1 MGASH
6 ATERGGH
13 SEVAHP
19 EDPAAHILVD
29 DRGTVAGWSS
39 AAQRLLGYPVHAM
52 LGRPVTDL
60 LADTGPPTDP
70 RPADDTFAVRLRH
83 ADGAV
88 VSCQV
93 GIRPEHAGQTGTR
106 WQVTLACAQEE
117 SPTAELDHALLDTL
131 FTASPVGLYLL
142 DPQLRIIR
150 FNPAAEG
157 MENTSMAE
165 AVGRR
170 PTEVWPDFAVEM
182 VERIMGQVR
191 DTRQSAIAV
200 EKRMYPPGDPDHEHV
215 YSASVFPLE
224 DSHGRLL
231 GIADATIDVTARHL
245 AKERLNVL
253 ALAGTRIGATLDVLD
268 TARGLAEVSVPGLA
282 DGMAVEVL
290 ESVLAGED
298 LVPGPVQPDTVL
310 RRAIVRIRDE
320 EDPATVGDPEG
331 RVSAA
336 EALADFQ
343 PRILD
348 PLSAVGRRAMA
359 GLPTHRDMPHSLM
372 VVPLVAQ
379 DRALGLATFCRWG
392 ARRPFEQDDL
402 TLAAELAQRTAA
414 CLDNGRRYLR
424 ERNSVA
430 ALQHAVRPD
439 GVLPEHTMDAAHAY
453 VQAGSGGDWVDAV
466 PLSGARVAL
475 AAGRAP
481 GQGLQTAAAAGRL
494 RAAVHTLSDMDL
506 QPDELLAR
514 LDDLARRLSKE
525 DRHNAPPPVPDSE
538 AREAGATCL
547 YLIYDPVSL
556 RCSMASAGH
565 PWPVIVHPD
574 GTTVSLDHPI
584 GAPLCCS
591 DGPFEKIDLDLP
603 EHSMLALYTPGLFQE
618 QSEALAREHIAD
630 LLTGYTGSV
639 RQACSMLTQAL
650 VPPHPREDAVVKVAR
665 THSLSPA
672 RVVSWDLPSDPSVVS
687 IARSLVTEQLT
698 SWDMSETTFTTELIA
713 SELVTN
719 AIRYAKPP
727 VRLRLIRGHVLTC
740 EVSDG
745 SSTSPRLR
753 HARTTDEGGRGL
765 LLAARLSERWGTRYT
780 DDGKTV
786 WVEQSIPELATV

>member
-1 MGASH
+1 M
-6 ATERGGH
+6 
-13 SEVAHP
+13 
-19 EDPAAHILVD
+19 
-29 DRGTVAGWSS
+29 
-39 AAQRLLGYPVHAM
+39 
-52 LGRPVTDL
+52 
-60 LADTGPPTDP
+60 
-70 RPADDTFAVRLRH
+70 
-83 ADGAV
+83 
-88 VSCQV
+88 
-93 GIRPEHAGQTGTR
+93 
-106 WQVTLACAQEE
+106 
-117 SPTAELDHALLDTL
+117 
-131 FTASPVGLYLL
+131 
-142 DPQLRIIR
+142 
-150 FNPAAEG
+150 
-157 MENTSMAE
+157 
-165 AVGRR
+165 
-170 PTEVWPDFAVEM
+170 
-182 VERIMGQVR
+182 
-191 DTRQSAIAV
+191 
-200 EKRMYPPGDPDHEHV
+200 
-215 YSASVFPLE
+215 
-224 DSHGRLL
+224 
-231 GIADATIDVTARHL
+231 DV
-245 AKERLNVL
+245 
-253 ALAGTRIGATLDVLD
+253 
-268 TARGLAEVSVPGLA
+268 
-282 DGMAVEVL
+282 
-290 ESVLAGED
+290 
-298 LVPGPVQPDTVL
+298 
-310 RRAIVRIRDE
+310 
-320 EDPATVGDPEG
+320 
-331 RVSAA
+331 
-336 EALADFQ
+336 
-343 PRILD
+343 
-348 PLSAVGRRAMA
+348 
-359 GLPTHRDMPHSLM
+359 
-372 VVPLVAQ
+372 
-379 DRALGLATFCRWG
+379 
-392 ARRPFEQDDL
+392 
-402 TLAAELAQRTAA
+402 
-414 CLDNGRRYLR
+414 
-424 ERNSVA
+424 
-430 ALQHAVRPD
+430 
-439 GVLPEHTMDAAHAY
+439 AHAY

-475 AAGRAP
+475 VVGRAP
-481 GQGLQTAAAAGRL
+481 GHGLQTAAAAGRL

-525 DRHNAPPPVPDSE
+525 DGHHAPRPVPDGE

-584 GAPLCCS
+584 GAPLRCS

-603 EHSMLALYTPGLFQE
+603 EHSMLALYSPGLFQE
-618 QSEALAREHIAD
+618 QSEALTRERIAG

-786 WVEQSIPELATV
+786 WVEQSIPELATA